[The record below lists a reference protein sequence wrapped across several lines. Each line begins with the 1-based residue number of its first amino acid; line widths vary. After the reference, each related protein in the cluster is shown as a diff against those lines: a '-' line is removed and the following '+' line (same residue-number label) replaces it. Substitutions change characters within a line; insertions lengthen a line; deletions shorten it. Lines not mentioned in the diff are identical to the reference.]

1 MKKFLLIAGVSAGIM
16 MTLGGCS
23 SGGNSYYAAPQPQEK
38 NLEQVAQ
45 DEVNSLSAKE
55 TAQINKLSKKK

>member
-1 MKKFLLIAGVSAGIM
+1 MKRFLLIAGVSAGIV

-23 SGGNSYYAAPQPQEK
+23 SGGNGYYAAPQPKEK
-38 NLEQVAQ
+38 SLDQVAQ

-55 TAQINKLSKKK
+55 RAQINKLSEKK

>member
-1 MKKFLLIAGVSAGIM
+1 MKRFLLIAGVSAGIV

-23 SGGNSYYAAPQPQEK
+23 SGGSSYYAAPQSQEK

-45 DEVNSLSAKE
+45 DEVNSISAKE